1 MPLYEYRC
9 RKCSRRFET
18 LVFGDEK
25 PACPKCQGRDLEK
38 LWSAFAVAGTD
49 RKSDD
54 FGGGDF
60 GGGDDFGGDMGGG
73 DPGGGDPGGDFGGGL
88 DTSGGC
94 GRCGDPRGPGACSVN

>member
-38 LWSAFAVAGTD
+38 LWSAFAVAGSD

-60 GGGDDFGGDMGGG
+60 GGGDDFGGDLGGGG
-73 DPGGGDPGGDFGGGL
+73 DPGDDFGGGL
-88 DTSGGC
+88 DASGGC
-94 GRCGDPRGPGACSVN
+94 GRCGDPRGPGSCAVN

>member
-1 MPLYEYRC
+1 VRPARISFRVAAREMVDSRLSCFASEAVMPLYEYRC

-73 DPGGGDPGGDFGGGL
+73 
-88 DTSGGC
+88 
-94 GRCGDPRGPGACSVN
+94 